1 MCKGISVVGSEDLL
15 PHIFAVETGLSSD
28 PPMNSR
34 LSALD
39 RFAVEEERRL
49 FYVALTRAQHHV
61 VVIHAR
67 KRTLHSVNEP
77 MAPSPYLSDIPTHL
91 RDDHRVDT
99 AGRRGGQ
106 LSLFST

>member
-1 MCKGISVVGSEDLL
+1 
-15 PHIFAVETGLSSD
+15 
-28 PPMNSR
+28 MNSR

-39 RFAVEEERRL
+39 RFAVEALGRTDATSQDVEEERRL

-61 VVIHAR
+61 VVTHAR
-67 KRTLHSVNEP
+67 KRTLHGVNEP

-91 RDDHRVDT
+91 RDDHRVDI

>member
-1 MCKGISVVGSEDLL
+1 
-15 PHIFAVETGLSSD
+15 
-28 PPMNSR
+28 MNSR

-39 RFAVEEERRL
+39 RFAVEALGRTDATSQDVEEERRL

-61 VVIHAR
+61 VVTHAR
-67 KRTLHSVNEP
+67 KRTLHGVNEP

-91 RDDHRVDT
+91 RDDHRVHT